1 LNATATSIWLAASLG
16 RHGIPCKEKIMNKV
30 RLLAITTLLPTFH
43 ANAVEV
49 APGDYEQYPVGATIG
64 AIYYQHSTTDS
75 AYANGHKVS
84 SDFALSSDVG
94 ILRLLHV
101 YALSDTVTIDPQFL
115 LPFGH
120 VSSGGDASTLG
131 STRGVG
137 DLILT
142 APVKLRLNDARDTLS
157 IAPYLFVPTGTYD
170 KDDALNIGENR
181 WKFELQSAYVKHFT
195 QKWAMD
201 LVAGATWYGDNTD
214 YGANADRLEQ
224 DVSYAAQV
232 MGRYMPDATTTFA
245 IGFGRNWGGE
255 TRVEKVNQDNEIG
268 TTNFRLTATKFVTA
282 QDQIQLQ
289 LGKDLSVDNGP
300 REDFRMNLRYVRVF

>member
-1 LNATATSIWLAASLG
+1 
-16 RHGIPCKEKIMNKV
+16 MNNKL
-30 RLLAITTLLPTFH
+30 RLLTLTTVLPALH
-43 ANAVEV
+43 ANAGEV

-64 AIYYQHSTTDS
+64 AIYYQHSTTNS
-75 AYANGHKVS
+75 AYSNGHKVS
-84 SDFALSSDVG
+84 SDFNLNSDVG

-101 YALSDTVTIDPQFL
+101 YALSDTLTIDPQFL

-120 VSSGGDASTLG
+120 VSTGGDASALG

-142 APVKLRLNDARDTLS
+142 APLKWRLNDARDTFS
-157 IAPYLFVPTGTYD
+157 IAPYVYVPTGTYD

-195 QKWAMD
+195 EHWAMD
-201 LVAGATWYGDNTD
+201 LVGGATWYGDNTD
-214 YGANADRLEQ
+214 FGANGDRLKQ

-232 MGRYMPDATTTFA
+232 MGRYMPDATTAFG
-245 IGFGRNWGGE
+245 IGFGRTWAGE
-255 TRVEKVNQDNEIG
+255 TNVEHVNQDNEMG
-268 TTNFRLTATKFVTA
+268 TTNFRLTATKFFTA

-289 LGKDLSVDNGP
+289 LGKDLTVENGP
-300 REDFRMNLRYVRVF
+300 KEAFRMNLRYARVF